1 MQRYVPIVTLSNAIT
16 YSVATQDP
24 TKVNLHSILPSAI
37 VMSIVVTA
45 TTTQG
50 KPLPEA
56 EWEAV
61 QRACDLA
68 DNLEEAR
75 KKVRRS

>member
-1 MQRYVPIVTLSNAIT
+1 M
-16 YSVATQDP
+16 QDP
-24 TKVNLHSILPSAI
+24 TKVNLNGILPSAI
-37 VMSIVVTA
+37 VMSVMITA
-45 TTTQG
+45 TTTNGQQLSDG
-50 KPLPEA
+50 

-75 KKVRRS
+75 KKVRCTQFSCI